1 MSSTVSAL
9 GSSQISSQISQV
21 EARLQQPITQL
32 QTQAATDKADISAWG
47 AIQGAVST
55 LSNSIAGISNI
66 STINNRSAT
75 STTSTVATATAT
87 NTAQTGTYNL
97 SNVTLAKMQEIYSS
111 VQGSGSAKIGSAAG
125 SLSFTLKNGK
135 TENVAI
141 GSSDMTLNG
150 IAQAINKV
158 AGGVQAS
165 VVGTS
170 GGARLVLQSSATGG
184 SQAFSVSGTG
194 NLARFDYSSGTATS
208 TNASGSMTL
217 AQAASN
223 ASFNINGVPVSN
235 TSNTISNALSG
246 VSIALAASGSTTL
259 SVSSSPGAIAGALST
274 VATNLNAAVAAIA
287 KQTAYVPASSASGTT
302 TTSAK
307 AGPLLGNFT
316 ATDMS
321 NQLLTAVT
329 GAAASGM
336 TSNAVGFSVSSTGA
350 VTFSSATFSAAYA
363 KNPTAVTALVNQIYK
378 GLDTVTSGALGGTG
392 SNGSA
397 GTTGSIAAQ
406 TQSFQSDIT
415 SINSQVTQIEKNNNA
430 QLEILVQEYSAAEAA
445 STSAQTTQ
453 AYLSIFTSTG
463 SSGG

>member
-1 MSSTVSAL
+1 MSTSVSAL

-32 QTQAATDKADISAWG
+32 QTQAATDKAEISAWG
-47 AIQGAVST
+47 AIQGTVST
-55 LSNSIAGISNI
+55 LSNSLAGISNI

-75 STTSTVATATAT
+75 STTTSVATATAT

-217 AQAASN
+217 AQAATN
-223 ASFNINGVPVSN
+223 ASFDINGVPVSN

-246 VSIALAASGSTTL
+246 VSITLAASGSTTL

-274 VATNLNAAVAAIA
+274 VASNLNAAVAAIA
-287 KQTAYVPASSASGTT
+287 KQTAYVPASSASTST
-302 TTSAK
+302 SSAK
-307 AGPLLGNFT
+307 SGPLLGNFT
-316 ATDMS
+316 ASDMS

-350 VTFSSATFSAAYA
+350 VSFNSATFSAAYA

-397 GTTGSIAAQ
+397 GTTGSIGAQ
-406 TQSFQSDIT
+406 IQSFQSNIT
-415 SINSQVTQIEKNNNA
+415 SINSQITQIVKNNNA
-430 QLEILVQEYSAAEAA
+430 QLQILVQEYSAAEAA
-445 STSAQTTQ
+445 STTAQTTQ

>member
-1 MSSTVSAL
+1 MSTSVSAL

-32 QTQAATDKADISAWG
+32 QTQAATDKAEISAWG
-47 AIQGAVST
+47 AIQGTVST
-55 LSNSIAGISNI
+55 LSNSLAGISNI

-75 STTSTVATATAT
+75 STTTSVATATAT

-217 AQAASN
+217 AQAATN
-223 ASFNINGVPVSN
+223 ASFDINGVPVSN

-246 VSIALAASGSTTL
+246 VSITLAASGSTTL

-274 VATNLNAAVAAIA
+274 VASNLNAAVAAIA
-287 KQTAYVPASSASGTT
+287 KQTAYVPASSASTST
-302 TTSAK
+302 SSAK
-307 AGPLLGNFT
+307 SGPLLGNFT
-316 ATDMS
+316 ASDMS

-350 VTFSSATFSAAYA
+350 VSFNSATFSAAYA

-397 GTTGSIAAQ
+397 GTTGSIGVQ
-406 TQSFQSDIT
+406 IQSFQSNIT
-415 SINSQVTQIEKNNNA
+415 SINNQITQIVKNNNA
-430 QLEILVQEYSAAEAA
+430 QLQILVQEYSAAEAA
-445 STSAQTTQ
+445 STTAQTTQ